1 MGERDGAPILGLRA
15 LNDSDT
21 LIDMAA
27 CPMMSP
33 ALEAWL
39 KDFRQNLPAL
49 ARGGARLRVSPTGDR
64 GVWLDLPNEQIHTLM
79 VDGRSLSKITQGV
92 TSEIMGEGWT
102 PAPARGRNT
111 DPMVTGF
118 SYPYPLDE
126 WRERARSVLAQEA
139 A

>member
-1 MGERDGAPILGLRA
+1 MSSLPCSLSGRCGGCPWIADPLPDQRQKKLQGLRDAAAAAGVTLPEALAVVDLGPGGLRDRADLSLGERDGAPILGLRA

-49 ARGGARLRVSPTGDR
+49 ARGGFAREAHRLR
-64 GVWLDLPNEQIHTLM
+64 
-79 VDGRSLSKITQGV
+79 
-92 TSEIMGEGWT
+92 
-102 PAPARGRNT
+102 A
-111 DPMVTGF
+111 
-118 SYPYPLDE
+118 
-126 WRERARSVLAQEA
+126 
-139 A
+139 